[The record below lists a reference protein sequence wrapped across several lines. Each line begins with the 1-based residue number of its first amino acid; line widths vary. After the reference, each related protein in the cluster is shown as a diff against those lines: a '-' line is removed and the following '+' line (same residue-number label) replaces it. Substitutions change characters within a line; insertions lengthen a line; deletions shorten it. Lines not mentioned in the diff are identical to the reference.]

1 MASEQILRRHGFTA
15 MGSVFST
22 WGSPRGAP
30 RASMGGREP
39 QAEAS
44 GSPQTLIHITQPN
57 RHAQSA

>member
-22 WGSPRGAP
+22 WGSPGGALRAP
-30 RASMGGREP
+30 RGTREP

-44 GSPQTLIHITQPN
+44 GRLESFQN
-57 RHAQSA
+57 GS

>member
-1 MASEQILRRHGFTA
+1 MLSEQILRRHGFIA

-30 RASMGGREP
+30 RASMGGKEP

-44 GSPQTLIHITQPN
+44 GRLGSFKN
-57 RHAQSA
+57 GS

>member
-22 WGSPRGAP
+22 WRSLGGAL
-30 RASMGGREP
+30 RASRGTREA

-44 GSPQTLIHITQPN
+44 GRLGSFKN
-57 RHAQSA
+57 GS